1 MGQRISNEAI
11 VNFDIHYTL
20 TVLTSLKM
28 HIYIYIYI
36 YARTHTRTH
45 THTHTHIYIYI
56 YIYPCWRHDMMM
68 ICTYMSVSGY
78 QYVWG
83 VICGGLYIYVYI
95 YLRLLGILQKT
106 SSLKGTKIWSTA
118 ALSWFNMERILSIF
132 FVLLAVAT
140 VYGQFNPPVDVVQLC
155 RKVANRMGSHYIRH
169 PRNCS
174 LFYNCDGDL
183 SFPVLLSCQ
192 YPLVFSQSQQV
203 CVYGNGLYD
212 DCKKEVFLG
221 GFGEYL
227 SKLFD
232 L

>member
-1 MGQRISNEAI
+1 MLKYGLNKDTYGPKRFGGKIVLLLKQRRLVGEALSYETKNLQRSNSQ
-11 VNFDIHYTL
+11 FRYTFIHLYIY
-20 TVLTSLKM
+20 VCVSK
-28 HIYIYIYI
+28 YIYIYI
-36 YARTHTRTH
+36 FVCVSKY
-45 THTHTHIYIYI
+45 IYIFVCVCVCVCLYMYI
-56 YIYPCWRHDMMM
+56 YIYPMAQC
-68 ICTYMSVSGY
+68 
-78 QYVWG
+78 
-83 VICGGLYIYVYI
+83 
-95 YLRLLGILQKT
+95 
-106 SSLKGTKIWSTA
+106 SSEDFFTKIWSTA

-169 PRNCS
+169 PRNCT